1 MSLYWLEPGWKDA
14 TCPHCG
20 VNIWASGGDPD
31 WGECYECKSRQH
43 AQEQLQPD
51 YPTPMCDICG
61 QHEAV
66 TGANGY
72 GVCSEE
78 CCHVAQNREPMP

>member
-31 WGECYECKSRQH
+31 WGECYECKSARH
-43 AQEQLQPD
+43 AQEQP
-51 YPTPMCDICG
+51 PHNEPGMCDICG
-61 QHEAV
+61 EYQPCANS
-66 TGANGY
+66 NGY
-72 GVCSEE
+72 AVCSEE
-78 CCHVAQNREPMP
+78 CCHVAQNREPQP